1 MIPDPLTSPMQ
12 HNKRSG
18 LKISFSQPNLR
29 QKGTHLNLKF
39 PAAGYEPA
47 QQEKFLIYSKVQ
59 STGILRLGDDKYEFC
74 AEDLVDRGEIGRGNF
89 GAVNKMLFRKAGRI
103 MAVKR
108 IRYT

>member
-12 HNKRSG
+12 QNKRSS

-39 PAAGYEPA
+39 PATGYEATP
-47 QQEKFLIYSKVQ
+47 EKFLMYSKVQ
-59 STGILRLGDDKYEFC
+59 STGRLRLGQEEYDFC

-89 GAVNKMLFRKAGRI
+89 GAVNKMLFKKTGTI

-108 IRYT
+108 IR